1 MGGRGS
7 TGNRNSTAINEQEQF
22 EAIHQYQQVSW
33 EGISDKEKRALSQ
46 YITTQTDVKEQ
57 VSRGMVVSQSTID
70 NWLKQGS
77 ISFEGM
83 SSWSTDG
90 SISARFSEVSRA
102 VDAEDGKRSVIIIS
116 EKGLTNSAAL
126 PRTNSYAESEV
137 LTSTKDY
144 EITSSRVQQSIGSN
158 KSPTTTIIFVKPR
171 RKR

>member
-1 MGGRGS
+1 MGGRGTS
-7 TGNRNSTAINEQEQF
+7 GNRGSISVQEQL

-33 EGISDKEKRALSQ
+33 EGISDKEKRALSH
-46 YITTQTDVKEQ
+46 YIDTQADVKER
-57 VSRGMVVSQSTID
+57 VSRGMTVSQSTID

-77 ISFEGM
+77 ISFDGM
-83 SSWSTDG
+83 TSWSTDG
-90 SISARFSEVSRA
+90 SISARFSEVSRS
-102 VDAEDGKRSVIIIS
+102 VDAEEGKRSVIIVS

-144 EITSSRVQQSIGSN
+144 EIVSSRVQQTIGSN
-158 KSPTTTIIFVKPR
+158 KSPTTTIIFVRPR

>member
-7 TGNRNSTAINEQEQF
+7 GGLRNQTQLN
-22 EAIHQYQQVSW
+22 AIHQYQQVSW

-46 YITTQTDVKEQ
+46 YIEAQADVKEQ
-57 VSRGMVVSQSTID
+57 VSRGMIVDQTTID
-70 NWLKQGS
+70 KWLKQGS

-102 VDAEDGKRSVIIIS
+102 VDAEDGKRSVIIVS

-126 PRTNSYAESEV
+126 PRTNAYAESEV
-137 LTSTKDY
+137 LTSTRGF
-144 EITSSRVQQSIGSN
+144 EIISSRVQQSVGAN
-158 KSPTTTIIFVKPR
+158 KSPTTTILYVRPR
-171 RKR
+171 RK